1 MLVTSG
7 RAGTVWFSVTV
18 VLLLD
23 RIQEELCSLK
33 EMPVYY
39 VVQVTCS
46 FIINA
51 FWSQKQFQAVLD
63 HAWSEAGHDCGQKI
77 HCCVVRKR
85 LDELDI

>member
-23 RIQEELCSLK
+23 RVQEELCSLK

-51 FWSQKQFQAVLD
+51 FWSQSSFRQCWIMHEVRLDMTVARKYIAVL
-63 HAWSEAGHDCGQKI
+63 
-77 HCCVVRKR
+77 
-85 LDELDI
+85 